1 MASLVYLTSESSS
14 QAYIKRCTARLPRAT
29 VRSDR
34 AALKT
39 RRTASKAVCAERTM
53 GILYGLELD
62 TGFYRRGLTFERIV
76 GDFGEQLIVLV
87 IECEDAKLNDLGR
100 DEFE

>member
-1 MASLVYLTSESSS
+1 MAASVLQASLTGVHQT
-14 QAYIKRCTARLPRAT
+14 
-29 VRSDR
+29 
-34 AALKT
+34 
-39 RRTASKAVCAERTM
+39 RTASLGNVFNDPQIVPLRKCAERTM

-76 GDFGEQLIVLV
+76 SDFGEQLIVLM